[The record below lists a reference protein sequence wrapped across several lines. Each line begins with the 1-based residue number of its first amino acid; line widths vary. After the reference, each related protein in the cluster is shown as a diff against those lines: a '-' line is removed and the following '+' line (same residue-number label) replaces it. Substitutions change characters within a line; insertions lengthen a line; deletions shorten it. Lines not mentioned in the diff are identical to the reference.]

1 MPRPISGEIK
11 GYMAKGR
18 LDNRFGNI
26 NEGKEVM
33 MAVRHGTAG
42 AKHARTLYDVRS
54 QAGQKAAWVCM
65 MPLTGRTHQ
74 LRLHM
79 QLLGA
84 PIAGD
89 PRYMTDRDLPNTLA
103 KKLHLHA
110 RSLELPRE
118 GKPPLKIVAELSD
131 HMANAFK
138 TLGFN
143 PKNDQVDWEELK

>member
-1 MPRPISGEIK
+1 
-11 GYMAKGR
+11 
-18 LDNRFGNI
+18 
-26 NEGKEVM
+26 
-33 MAVRHGTAG
+33 
-42 AKHARTLYDVRS
+42 VRS
-54 QAGQKAAWVCM
+54 QAGQKAAWVSM

-89 PRYMTDRDLPNTLA
+89 PRYFTDRPLPGGLA

-118 GKPPLKIVAELSD
+118 GKSALEFVADLPEHLE
-131 HMANAFK
+131 HAFSIM
-138 TLGFN
+138 GFD
-143 PKNDQVDWEELK
+143 PKNDTVDWDELK

>member
-1 MPRPISGEIK
+1 
-11 GYMAKGR
+11 
-18 LDNRFGNI
+18 
-26 NEGKEVM
+26 M
-33 MAVRHGTAG
+33 MAVRHGHDG

-54 QAGQKAAWVCM
+54 QAGQKAAWVSM

-89 PRYMTDRDLPNTLA
+89 PKYMTDRPLPNTLSNT
-103 KKLHLHA
+103 LHLHA

-118 GKPPLKIVAELSD
+118 GKAPLKLIADMPD
-131 HMANAFK
+131 HMVSAFK

-143 PKNDQVDWEELK
+143 PKNDAVDWEELK

>member
-1 MPRPISGEIK
+1 
-11 GYMAKGR
+11 
-18 LDNRFGNI
+18 
-26 NEGKEVM
+26 M
-33 MAVRHGTAG
+33 MAVRHGHDG
-42 AKHARTLYDVRS
+42 GKHARTLYDVRS

-89 PRYMTDRDLPNTLA
+89 PKYMTDRPQPTTLENV
-103 KKLHLHA
+103 LHLHA

-118 GKPPLKIVAELSD
+118 GRPSLKLVAELPE
-131 HMANAFK
+131 HMIFAFK
-138 TLGFN
+138 MLGFN
-143 PKNDQVDWEELK
+143 PKNDAVDWDELK